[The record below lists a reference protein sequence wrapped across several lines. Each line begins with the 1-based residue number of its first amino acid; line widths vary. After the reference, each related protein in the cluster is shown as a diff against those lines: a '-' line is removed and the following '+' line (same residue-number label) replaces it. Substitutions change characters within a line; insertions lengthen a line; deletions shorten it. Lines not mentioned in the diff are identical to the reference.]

1 MVAPILKLWKG
12 GCMKNYYNIVFEGKT
27 VPGKEIDLVKKALM
41 NILKADDQGIDLLF
55 SGKRVLIRKNVEAV
69 TAKKFR
75 KAFEDIGAVCNLE
88 QVKVSGEVSA
98 PNQQEGVEMTK
109 ADSGKKQAVKPV
121 SAQSVR
127 TADGGEMIITNI
139 ETVPGKSIV
148 EHFGL
153 VSGST
158 IRAKHLGK
166 DLMAGLKN
174 LVGGELKGYTQLLQE
189 SRKQAMERLI
199 EQARQFGAN
208 AIVNIRFSTSSVAQ
222 GAAELYAYGTA
233 VRVE

>member
-1 MVAPILKLWKG
+1 
-12 GCMKNYYNIVFEGKT
+12 MKNHYNIVFEGKT

-41 NILKADDQGIDLLF
+41 NILKADEQSIDRLF
-55 SGKRVLIRKNVEAV
+55 SGKRVLIRKNVEAS

-75 KAFEDIGAVCNLE
+75 KAFEDVGAVCNLE

-98 PNQQEGVEMTK
+98 PIQHEGVEMTET
-109 ADSGKKQAVKPV
+109 DSGKTQAVKPEAV
-121 SAQSVR
+121 QSVR
-127 TADGGEMIITNI
+127 TADGEEMIITNI